1 MDGSKFLMFGILKSI
16 AWIIFFLAIAYFAMG
31 YFGYQVNMDYFKES
45 RQACQQR
52 IKDCS
57 ESLIRKGIDNVKC
70 DFVCVDPRL
79 IIEKN

>member
-1 MDGSKFLMFGILKSI
+1 MFGILKSI
-16 AWIIFFLAIAYFAMG
+16 IWIVLFLAAAYFILD
-31 YFGYQVNMDYFKES
+31 YFGYQINMGYFKES

-70 DFVCVDPRL
+70 DFVCVDPNL
-79 IIEKN
+79 IIKKK